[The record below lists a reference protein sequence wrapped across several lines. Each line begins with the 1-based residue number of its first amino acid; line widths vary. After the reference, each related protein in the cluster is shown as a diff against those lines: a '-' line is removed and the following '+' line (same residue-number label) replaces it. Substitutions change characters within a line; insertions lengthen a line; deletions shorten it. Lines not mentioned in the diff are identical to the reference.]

1 MIGVTCCLEMVS
13 KIMDPHHL
21 EAKVNKVNPVNSAT
35 ASVLA
40 HVVPSYGPQ
49 NDDDR
54 L

>member
-1 MIGVTCCLEMVS
+1 
-13 KIMDPHHL
+13 MDPHHL

-40 HVVPSYGPQ
+40 HVVPSYGPCFYR
-49 NDDDR
+49 NDNDR